1 MLKIFQSW
9 YQDEFGVLMCQE
21 ETEEEFYSD
30 DELNQHEAALKRE
43 QTEASSKPSKAV
55 TVEQN
60 KSVIDRSK
68 SSDKPHTKLET
79 PPVSSNL
86 PAKPVE
92 TAPAPAPA
100 PAGAAAQQEN
110 QKASRP
116 GEVVENQAQ
125 PPPPVKEAR
134 SLVSGSSAKERW
146 LWAYTKI
153 LQVGETTTVTNV
165 LCEELTLVTLVTYLY
180 SV

>member
-1 MLKIFQSW
+1 
-9 YQDEFGVLMCQE
+9 MCQE

-30 DELNQHEAALKRE
+30 DELNQHEAALRRE
-43 QTEASSKPSKAV
+43 QAESSSKPSKAV

-68 SSDKPHTKLET
+68 SSDKPSTTLET
-79 PPVSSNL
+79 HPVSTNL

-92 TAPAPAPA
+92 AAPAP
-100 PAGAAAQQEN
+100 AQQEN

-116 GEVVENQAQ
+116 VESQAQ
-125 PPPPVKEAR
+125 PPPVKEAR

-153 LQVGETTTVTNV
+153 LQVGESDCQ
-165 LCEELTLVTLVTYLY
+165 LCLM
-180 SV
+180 